1 MHDEQVFHLDALAD
15 LLAPS
20 LPGARCRSEWELF
33 DRAAGG
39 PNRVEVQH
47 ARVDA
52 LQVCSSCP
60 VLAQCRDWFTSLPL
74 RDRPHGV
81 VAGQVVTN
89 RSAHTP
95 W

>member
-39 PNRVEVQH
+39 HNRDDVAY
-47 ARVDA
+47 ARAQA
-52 LQVCSSCP
+52 LALCWSCP
-60 VLAQCRDWFTSLPL
+60 VLDRCRDWFSALPAH
-74 RDRPHGV
+74 DRPRGV
-81 VAGQVVTN
+81 VAGQLITK
-89 RSAHTP
+89 RSACAP